1 MTGEEM
7 IQEIDRREYYA
18 RKERKNAELVD
29 CMVYAAIWLIIAG
42 GLLSIA
48 GHVRE
53 LWQAFEGF

>member
-29 CMVYAAIWLIIAG
+29 CMVYAAIWLIIAAC
-42 GLLSIA
+42 LLSIA
-48 GHVRE
+48 QHVRE
-53 LWQAFEGF
+53 LWVGLSG